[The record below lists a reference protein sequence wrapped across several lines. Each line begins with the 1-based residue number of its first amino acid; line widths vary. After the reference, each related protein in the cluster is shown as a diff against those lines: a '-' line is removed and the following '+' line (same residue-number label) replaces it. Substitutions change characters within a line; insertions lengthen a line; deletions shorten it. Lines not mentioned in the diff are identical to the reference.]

1 MPKTY
6 KHLYQEIISFENL
19 YLAFKDARRLKS
31 EKPEV
36 LEFSYH
42 AEERLW
48 DIHNKLEKHIW
59 VPSPYREFLSKTEVK
74 RRVIHAPAFADRV
87 VHMAL
92 FRILMPIFEE
102 RFIYDSYACRK
113 NKGTLAAVN
122 RTQDFL
128 RRARN
133 SFDKTYVLQGDFQKC
148 YDSIYKPAL
157 LRNFARRISDHEV
170 LDLLTLIYYSYN
182 DDDTGIP
189 IGATTSQL
197 AANVLLDSL
206 DHFVKEELHAK
217 FYLRYMDD
225 FIILSSEK
233 DTLWSYFYKIKE
245 FSETELRLNL
255 NKKTR
260 IFPSSRG
267 INFCGYRTWWN
278 HILPRRRN
286 VSAARKRFKTLNWK
300 YHHGLATIEDI
311 KQRIA
316 SFRGY
321 MSHCNGAFTEFSVLN
336 ELYENIEKSSSSSI
350 LRKDRRG
357 A

>member
-1 MPKTY
+1 
-6 KHLYQEIISFENL
+6 
-19 YLAFKDARRLKS
+19 
-31 EKPEV
+31 
-36 LEFSYH
+36 
-42 AEERLW
+42 
-48 DIHNKLEKHIW
+48 
-59 VPSPYREFLSKTEVK
+59 
-74 RRVIHAPAFADRV
+74 
-87 VHMAL
+87 
-92 FRILMPIFEE
+92 MPIFEE

-182 DDDTGIP
+182 NDDIGIP

-206 DHFVKEELHAK
+206 DHFVKEELRAK

-233 DTLWSYFYKIKE
+233 DTLWSYFYKK
-245 FSETELRLNL
+245 
-255 NKKTR
+255 
-260 IFPSSRG
+260 
-267 INFCGYRTWWN
+267 
-278 HILPRRRN
+278 
-286 VSAARKRFKTLNWK
+286 
-300 YHHGLATIEDI
+300 
-311 KQRIA
+311 
-316 SFRGY
+316 
-321 MSHCNGAFTEFSVLN
+321 
-336 ELYENIEKSSSSSI
+336 
-350 LRKDRRG
+350 
-357 A
+357 